1 MSDLKKLMSQ
11 LRISKDESQD
21 NNSQKKEL
29 SKNLFLKNGF
39 SYKVRLLPYFDNKD
53 ELNTIKFV
61 FS

>member
-29 SKNLFLKNGF
+29 SKNLFLKGCVGLWVKP
-39 SYKVRLLPYFDNKD
+39 STR
-53 ELNTIKFV
+53 
-61 FS
+61 